1 MTFLIKLLP
10 NFQYFEKMFFTKSKP
25 YLTNVS
31 ERFLINV
38 TMIKFLI
45 NVRIKTIVRLKYP
58 IF

>member
-1 MTFLIKLLP
+1 
-10 NFQYFEKMFFTKSKP
+10 MFFTKSKA

>member
-1 MTFLIKLLP
+1 
-10 NFQYFEKMFFTKSKP
+10 MFFTKSEP